1 MGTLTVRAALSTIF
15 VALAVAAILAGSLA
29 APPAAN
35 AADDSCPSVEVVF
48 ARGTNEA
55 PGVGATGQAFVD
67 ALNARLPGKTVDVYA
82 VNYPASL
89 NFGQAADGIVDAS
102 TKIEAAAASCPNTKI
117 VLGGYSQGAA
127 VAGYTTT
134 DTVPAGFAL
143 PAGITGPMS
152 PAIAS
157 HVAAV
162 VLFGTP
168 DAWFLNLVDH
178 NAPPITIGQLYSPK
192 TLQLCATGDPV
203 CFPGGLDRSAHSSY
217 KDNGMA
223 DQAADFAARQ
233 LGAPAPA
240 AAVQQTAGEV
250 GASQPTDQPTAA
262 PASELDPPLGN

>member
-1 MGTLTVRAALSTIF
+1 MHTVTSLAVRKHKLTARAVPSTIF
-15 VALAVAAILAGSLA
+15 AAATLIAILYGYFAAI
-29 APPAAN
+29 PTAN
-35 AADDSCPSVEVVF
+35 AAAGDSCANVVVVV

-67 ALNARLPGKTVDVYA
+67 ALNARLPGKKVDVYG

-89 NFGQAADGIVDAS
+89 DFGRAADGIVDAS
-102 TKIEAAAASCPNTKI
+102 NRIQTIAASCPTTKI

-134 DTVPAGFAL
+134 DAVPAGFAL

-152 PAIAS
+152 PAIAP

-168 DAWFLNLVDH
+168 DTWFLNLVDQS
-178 NAPPITIGQLYSPK
+178 APPISIGQPYASK

-203 CFPGGLDRSAHSSY
+203 CFPGGLNRAAHSSY

-233 LGAPAPA
+233 LGAPAPVGT
-240 AAVQQTAGEV
+240 VQ
-250 GASQPTDQPTAA
+250 P
-262 PASELDPPLGN
+262 